1 MIDRRIFSD
10 LDWGILGATLLLS
23 LIGIAMIASA
33 SPERR
38 RTTAAATQTQRP
50 ASESQQSNTFYVPPW
65 VKQSA
70 WIGIGFLAL
79 VGCLMLDYRQLTDR
93 APLFFVVMAVVLFV
107 MLIGV
112 APRIGGARRWILLGP
127 IQIQPS
133 ELAKIVAVLLV
144 ARVFGE
150 SRKEQ
155 LTMRDLL
162 GPGAAV
168 GAIMLLIAAE
178 PDLGTAFCLVP
189 MFMTIVFL
197 AGLRMKAFVGLLLAF
212 VLTLGIVWKYAPL
225 KAYQKQRIYSF
236 INPQFDPKGAGY
248 QSIQSRIAVGSGGLL
263 GRGYN
268 QGSQSQLGY
277 LPERHTDFIFS
288 VLAEEFGFLGVLTVL
303 FLYFVILWRSFEI
316 GRLARDRPGAFL
328 AAGVSSIITFQV
340 VYNVGMAAGLV
351 PVKGLPLPFMSYGG
365 SSTLFAFMAVG
376 LTLNIRAHR
385 FAK

>member
-10 LDWGILGATLLLS
+10 LDWGLLGATLLLS

-38 RTTAAATQTQRP
+38 RTTVTSAQAQRT
-50 ASESQQSNTFYVPPW
+50 AGDSRGSLALYVEPW
-65 VKQSA
+65 VKQGA
-70 WIGIGFLAL
+70 WVGVGVFAI
-79 VGCLMLDYRQLTDR
+79 VGCLMLDYRRLTDR
-93 APLFFVVMAVVLFV
+93 APLFFVVVLIVLFA
-107 MLIGV
+107 MLIGL
-112 APRIGGARRWILLGP
+112 APRIGGARRWLFIGP
-127 IQIQPS
+127 IQIQVS
-133 ELAKIVAVLLV
+133 ELAKIVATLLV

-155 LTMRDLL
+155 LTIRDVL

-168 GAIMLLIAAE
+168 GVMMLVIAAE
-178 PDLGTAFCLVP
+178 PDLGTAFCLIP
-189 MFMTIVFL
+189 MFVTIVFL
-197 AGLRMKAFVGLLLAF
+197 AGLRMKAFLGLLLVF
-212 VLTLGIVWKYAPL
+212 VLTLGLAWKYAPL
-225 KAYQKQRIYSF
+225 KEYQKQRIYSF
-236 INPQFDPKGAGY
+236 INPQLDPKGVGY

-288 VLAEEFGFLGVLTVL
+288 VLAEEFGFLGVLSVL
-303 FLYFVILWRSFEI
+303 LLYFVILWRSFEI
-316 GRLARDRPGAFL
+316 GRLARDRPGAYV
-328 AAGVSSIITFQV
+328 AAGISTIIAFQV

-365 SSTLFAFMAVG
+365 SSTLFAFVG
-376 LTLNIRAHR
+376 IGLILNVRAHR
-385 FAK
+385 FAN